1 MSSEKSNK
9 IGKLRKLLLRRLK
22 KLKFIA
28 WCADDYW
35 GEMIPEVLMAVKIF
49 FILKMAENGLKIQP
63 VSNHVDLSGGRHEG
77 ISFIEFEFLHVH
89 VKKHLKINFS

>member
-1 MSSEKSNK
+1 MSSEKSNM

-35 GEMIPEVLMAVKIF
+35 GEMIPEVLMTVKIF
-49 FILKMAENGLKIQP
+49 LKMAENGLKIQP
-63 VSNHVDLSGGRHEG
+63 VPNHVGLSGGRHEG
-77 ISFIEFEFLHVH
+77 ISFMEFGFCRVH